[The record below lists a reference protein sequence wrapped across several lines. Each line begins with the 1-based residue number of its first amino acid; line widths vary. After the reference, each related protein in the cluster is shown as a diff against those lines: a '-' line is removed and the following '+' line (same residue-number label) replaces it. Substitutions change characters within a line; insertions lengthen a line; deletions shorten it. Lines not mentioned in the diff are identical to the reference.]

1 MRASFWQKVIDIDRR
16 WIYLVIGIV
25 TFVPILNY
33 IGLPV
38 KVTSEVKAV
47 YDKVESLPPG
57 SIVMVPM
64 EFDPATAAELEPMAK
79 AVVRHCFSR
88 NLKVMTTAFMIDGV
102 VLVERDLVAVAAE
115 YGKEY
120 GKDYVYLGY
129 KPYMQIVLLNMG
141 ENFRKPFPRDYYGNR
156 LDDLPM
162 MQGVNNYSNI
172 SCIVGINATSG
183 ADYWINYASGRYGA
197 QLALGVT
204 AVMATDYYAFLQS
217 GQIFGLIGGLKG
229 AAEYEKLI
237 GRTKDVANRS
247 MDAVSVAH
255 VFIILFII
263 IGNVAF
269 FATGR
274 QKSVRPDRGR
284 S

>member
-1 MRASFWQKVIDIDRR
+1 MTQAFWHKIMDIDRR

-25 TFVPILNY
+25 TFVPMLRY
-33 IGLPV
+33 IGMPV
-38 KVTSEVKAV
+38 QVTSEVKSV
-47 YDKVESLPPG
+47 YDRIESLQPG
-57 SIVMVPM
+57 TIVMVPM
-64 EFDPATAAELEPMAK
+64 EFDPATAAELQPMSRAIL
-79 AVVRHCFSR
+79 RHCFSR
-88 NLKVMTTAFMIDGV
+88 NLKVLSTAFMIDGV
-102 VLVERDLVAVAAE
+102 VLIENDLKVIAAE

-129 KPYMQIVLLNMG
+129 KPYMEVVLLNMG
-141 ENFRKPFPRDYYGNR
+141 ENFRKPFPKDYYGNK

-162 MQGVNNYSNI
+162 MKGVNNYSNLA
-172 SCIVGINATSG
+172 CIVNVNGTSG
-183 ADYWINYASGRYGA
+183 ADFWINYANGRYGA
-197 QLALGVT
+197 PLALGVT

-217 GQIFGLIGGLKG
+217 KQIFGLIGGLKG

-237 GRTKDVANRS
+237 GRNKDVANRS

-263 IGNVAF
+263 IGNIAF

-274 QKSVRPDRGR
+274 EKRI
-284 S
+284 

>member
-1 MRASFWQKVIDIDRR
+1 MAVSFWQKVMDIDRR

-25 TFVPILNY
+25 TFVPILWY
-33 IGLPV
+33 IGMPV
-38 KVTSEVKAV
+38 KVTPEVKAV
-47 YDKVESLPPG
+47 FDKIESLPPG

-79 AVVRHCFSR
+79 AVVRHCFAR

-102 VLVERDLVAVAAE
+102 VLVERDLALVAAE

-141 ENFRKPFPRDYYGNR
+141 ENFRKPFPRDYYGKK

-217 GQIFGLIGGLKG
+217 GQIFGLMGGLKG

-237 GRTKDVANRS
+237 GRPKDVANRS

-255 VFIILFII
+255 VFIILFIV
-263 IGNVAF
+263 IGNIAF

-274 QKSVRPDRGR
+274 QKKV
-284 S
+284 

>member
-1 MRASFWQKVIDIDRR
+1 MAKVSFWQKVMDIDRR

-25 TFVPILNY
+25 TFIPILNY
-33 IGLPV
+33 IGMPV
-38 KVTSEVKAV
+38 AVTPEVRAI
-47 YDKVESLPPG
+47 YDTVESLPSG

-64 EFDPATAAELEPMAK
+64 EFDPATAAELEPMSK
-79 AVVRHCFSR
+79 AVLRHCFAR
-88 NLKVMTTAFMIDGV
+88 NLKVISTAFMIDGV
-102 VLVERDLVAVAAE
+102 VLIERDLREVAVE

-141 ENFRKPFPRDYYGNR
+141 ENFRKPFPRDYYGNK
-156 LDDLPM
+156 LDELPM

-172 SCIVGINATSG
+172 SCIVGINGTSG
-183 ADYWINYASGRYGA
+183 ADYWINYAAGRYGVK
-197 QLALGVT
+197 LALGVT

-217 GQIFGLIGGLKG
+217 NQIFGLMGGLKG

-237 GRTKDVANRS
+237 GRSKDVANRS

-263 IGNVAF
+263 IGNIAF

-274 QKSVRPDRGR
+274 QKRL
-284 S
+284 

>member
-1 MRASFWQKVIDIDRR
+1 MANKSFWQKVIDIDRR

-25 TFVPILNY
+25 TFVPIFSY
-33 IGLPV
+33 FGLGV
-38 KVTSEVKAV
+38 KITPEVKAI
-47 YDKVESLPPG
+47 YDTIESLPQG

-64 EFDPATAAELEPMAK
+64 EFDPATAAELEPMSK
-79 AVVRHCFSR
+79 AVLRHCFSR
-88 NLKVMTTAFMIDGV
+88 DLKVISTAFMIDGV
-102 VLVERDLVAVAAE
+102 VLIERDLAEVAAE

-141 ENFRKPFPRDYYGNR
+141 ENFRKPFPRDYYGKK

-162 MQGVNNYSNI
+162 MFGVNNYSNI
-172 SCIVGINATSG
+172 SCIVGINGTSG
-183 ADYWINYASGRYGA
+183 ADYWISFAAGRYGA
-197 QLALGVT
+197 KLALGVT

-217 GQIFGLIGGLKG
+217 KQIFGLMGGLKG
-229 AAEYEKLI
+229 AAEYEQLI
-237 GRTKDVANRS
+237 GRKDDVANRS

-255 VFIILFII
+255 VFIILFIV
-263 IGNVAF
+263 IGNIAF

-274 QKSVRPDRGR
+274 GKRL
-284 S
+284 

>member
-1 MRASFWQKVIDIDRR
+1 MASSFWQKVIDIDRR

-25 TFVPILNY
+25 TFIPILWY
-33 IGLPV
+33 IGMPV

-47 YDKVESLPPG
+47 YDKIESLPTG

-64 EFDPATAAELEPMAK
+64 EYDPATAAELEPMAK

-88 NLKVMTTAFMIDGV
+88 NLQVMTTAFMIDGV
-102 VLVERDLVAVAAE
+102 VLIERTLRDVAGE

-156 LDDLPM
+156 LDDLAM
-162 MQGVNNYSNI
+162 MQGVNNYSNV
-172 SCIVGINATSG
+172 SCIVGINGTSG

-197 QLALGVT
+197 ELALGVT
-204 AVMATDYYAFLQS
+204 AVMATDYYTFLQS
-217 GQIFGLIGGLKG
+217 RQIFGLIGGLKG

-237 GRTKDVANRS
+237 GRSKDVANRS

-263 IGNVAF
+263 LGNLAF

-274 QKSVRPDRGR
+274 GKRG
-284 S
+284 

>member
-1 MRASFWQKVIDIDRR
+1 MASSFWLKVINIDRR
-16 WIYLVIGIV
+16 WIYLAIGIV
-25 TFVPILNY
+25 TFIPILLY
-33 IGLPV
+33 IGMPT
-38 KVTSEVKAV
+38 KITSEVKAV

-64 EFDPATAAELEPMAK
+64 EFDPATAAELEPMGR
-79 AVVRHCFSR
+79 AVLRHCFAR

-102 VLVERDLVAVAAE
+102 VLIEQDLKAVAAE
-115 YGKEY
+115 YGKKY
-120 GKDYVYLGY
+120 GEDYVYLGY

-162 MQGVNNYSNI
+162 MMGVNNYSNI

-197 QLALGVT
+197 ELALGVT
-204 AVMATDYYAFLQS
+204 AVMATDYYTFLQS
-217 GQIFGLIGGLKG
+217 KQIFGLMGGLKG

-237 GRTKDVANRS
+237 GRSKDAANRS

-263 IGNVAF
+263 IGNIAF
-269 FATGR
+269 FAVGEKKR
-274 QKSVRPDRGR
+274 L
-284 S
+284 

>member
-1 MRASFWQKVIDIDRR
+1 MAQASFWQKLMDIDRR

-25 TFVPILNY
+25 TFVPMLHY
-33 IGLPV
+33 VGMPV
-38 KVTSEVKAV
+38 QVTSEVKAV
-47 YDKVESLPPG
+47 YDRVESLPPG

-88 NLKVMTTAFMIDGV
+88 GLKVMTTAFMIDGV
-102 VLVERDLVAVAAE
+102 VLVERDLREVAAE

-120 GKDYVYLGY
+120 GKDYIYLGY
-129 KPYMQIVLLNMG
+129 KPYMEIVLLNMG

-183 ADYWINYASGRYGA
+183 ADYWINYANGRYGA
-197 QLALGVT
+197 PLALGVT

-237 GRTKDVANRS
+237 GRPKDVANRS

-255 VFIILFII
+255 VFIILFIV
-263 IGNVAF
+263 IGNIAF
-269 FATGR
+269 FAGGR
-274 QKSVRPDRGR
+274 GKRR
-284 S
+284 